1 MKNAVR
7 TVTSRGAPIPTLG
20 FGVFRMSEAEVERV
34 VPAALDAGFPNA
46 MAETIAIVDFEL
58 TNADMAAI
66 DTLARPDGRLVS
78 PPGLAPVWDL

>member
-1 MKNAVR
+1 M
-7 TVTSRGAPIPTLG
+7 
-20 FGVFRMSEAEVERV
+20 
-34 VPAALDAGFPNA
+34 PASPNA

-78 PPGLAPVWDL
+78 PPSLTPVWDL